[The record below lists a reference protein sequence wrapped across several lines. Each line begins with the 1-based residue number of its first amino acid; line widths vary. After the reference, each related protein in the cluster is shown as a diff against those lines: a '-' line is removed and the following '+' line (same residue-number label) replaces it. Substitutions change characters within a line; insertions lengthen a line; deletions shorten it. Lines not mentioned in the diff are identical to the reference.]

1 MGSAQYFLPT
11 DSRRKALSRVK
22 PGPFGKVLCEC
33 ASFIVAVPSRCAR
46 RDELLADLA
55 SLAGVGPLGCRAFS
69 QLLPSQKLCS
79 GRVWLSHRSSPSPSL
94 FIGFS
99 ALRSSREVG
108 WFCFL
113 QPPLPEG
120 LGEKAQ
126 HECEEPLSILFSF
139 LSTHLVSEISFLR
152 ISQFF
157 YLGRS
162 FPILE

>member
-1 MGSAQYFLPT
+1 M
-11 DSRRKALSRVK
+11 R
-22 PGPFGKVLCEC
+22 
-33 ASFIVAVPSRCAR
+33 FIYRCI
-46 RDELLADLA
+46 LLAAPGEMNYLLIWPL
-55 SLAGVGPLGCRAFS
+55 SQVWGPLGCRAFS
-69 QLLPSQKLCS
+69 QLLSSQKLCS

-126 HECEEPLSILFSF
+126 HVCEEPLSILFSF
-139 LSTHLVSEISFLR
+139 LSTHLVSEISFPR

-157 YLGRS
+157 HLGRS